1 MSEMRDKQNN
11 AAVPSN
17 MQQDGT
23 RIEVKSD
30 KPISTTRMQQLVD
43 ALNTYSNAYYFG
55 SEPLISDAEFDA
67 LMEELSQLEQ
77 ASGIVLPDSPTH
89 RVGGDA
95 VTAFEPHTH
104 IARLWSLDKVK
115 TTQELLDFSQKCRR
129 AAGNTENGSVENPE
143 FVLEYKFDGLTI
155 NLTYDNGIL
164 VQAATRG
171 NGITGEGILAQA
183 KTIRSIPLT
192 VPYKGKFEVRG
203 ECYMRL
209 SVLKELNDSGEE
221 SLKNA
226 RNAAA
231 GAIRNLDPQ
240 ITAKRKLD
248 CVCYNIGYIEG
259 MKFST
264 RREMYSFMR
273 DNGLPMSD
281 FIYFGD
287 INGVIS
293 EIEKAAER
301 RSSLDFLI
309 DGMVIKLNDVG
320 LFEKMGCTDKF
331 PRGEIAYK
339 FAAEELITTVLD
351 ITWEVG
357 RTGKL
362 TPLAHLEPVDF
373 MGVTVKRAT
382 LNNYDDILRK
392 HVGIGSRV
400 LIRRSNDVIP
410 EILKSVDDG
419 EPANPVTI
427 PTCCPAC
434 GARIEREGVNIFCT
448 NSLSC
453 TPQIVGRLEHFA
465 SRDAMDI
472 EGFSEKTALLLVNEI
487 GISKI
492 PDLYELTPASFSGL
506 PGFGEKRIGNILSAI
521 EKSKDCKL
529 DAFIYAL
536 GIPNVGSKTAKDL
549 ANRFKTFDAVRN
561 AAFESLTEIPG
572 IGENVADEIIGFFSD
587 EHISTQIDKLLELGV
602 TPREAE
608 ASAENAFA
616 AGKTFVVTGTLE
628 KMGRKEIEDL
638 IASMGGRASGSVSK
652 KTDYVVAGE
661 KAGSKLEKAK
671 ELGVRILS
679 ESEFFELIGG

>member
-23 RIEVKSD
+23 RIEVEAD

-155 NLTYDNGIL
+155 NLTYDKGIL

-259 MKFST
+259 MKFSS

-287 INGVIS
+287 INGIIS
-293 EIEKAAER
+293 EIEKR
-301 RSSLDFLI
+301 RSE
-309 DGMVIKLNDVG
+309 G
-320 LFEKMGCTDKF
+320 
-331 PRGEIAYK
+331 A
-339 FAAEELITTVLD
+339 
-351 ITWEVG
+351 
-357 RTGKL
+357 
-362 TPLAHLEPVDF
+362 
-373 MGVTVKRAT
+373 
-382 LNNYDDILRK
+382 
-392 HVGIGSRV
+392 V
-400 LIRRSNDVIP
+400 LI
-410 EILKSVDDG
+410 
-419 EPANPVTI
+419 
-427 PTCCPAC
+427 
-434 GARIEREGVNIFCT
+434 F
-448 NSLSC
+448 LS
-453 TPQIVGRLEHFA
+453 
-465 SRDAMDI
+465 
-472 EGFSEKTALLLVNEI
+472 
-487 GISKI
+487 
-492 PDLYELTPASFSGL
+492 
-506 PGFGEKRIGNILSAI
+506 
-521 EKSKDCKL
+521 
-529 DAFIYAL
+529 
-536 GIPNVGSKTAKDL
+536 
-549 ANRFKTFDAVRN
+549 
-561 AAFESLTEIPG
+561 TEW
-572 IGENVADEIIGFFSD
+572 
-587 EHISTQIDKLLELGV
+587 
-602 TPREAE
+602 
-608 ASAENAFA
+608 
-616 AGKTFVVTGTLE
+616 
-628 KMGRKEIEDL
+628 
-638 IASMGGRASGSVSK
+638 
-652 KTDYVVAGE
+652 
-661 KAGSKLEKAK
+661 
-671 ELGVRILS
+671 
-679 ESEFFELIGG
+679 

>member
-23 RIEVKSD
+23 RIEVESD

-43 ALNTYSNAYYFG
+43 ELNTYSNAYYFG

-259 MKFST
+259 MKFSS

-287 INGVIS
+287 INGVT
-293 EIEKAAER
+293 
-301 RSSLDFLI
+301 
-309 DGMVIKLNDVG
+309 N
-320 LFEKMGCTDKF
+320 KF
-331 PRGEIAYK
+331 K
-339 FAAEELITTVLD
+339 
-351 ITWEVG
+351 
-357 RTGKL
+357 
-362 TPLAHLEPVDF
+362 
-373 MGVTVKRAT
+373 
-382 LNNYDDILRK
+382 
-392 HVGIGSRV
+392 
-400 LIRRSNDVIP
+400 
-410 EILKSVDDG
+410 
-419 EPANPVTI
+419 
-427 PTCCPAC
+427 
-434 GARIEREGVNIFCT
+434 
-448 NSLSC
+448 
-453 TPQIVGRLEHFA
+453 
-465 SRDAMDI
+465 
-472 EGFSEKTALLLVNEI
+472 
-487 GISKI
+487 
-492 PDLYELTPASFSGL
+492 
-506 PGFGEKRIGNILSAI
+506 
-521 EKSKDCKL
+521 
-529 DAFIYAL
+529 
-536 GIPNVGSKTAKDL
+536 
-549 ANRFKTFDAVRN
+549 
-561 AAFESLTEIPG
+561 
-572 IGENVADEIIGFFSD
+572 
-587 EHISTQIDKLLELGV
+587 
-602 TPREAE
+602 
-608 ASAENAFA
+608 
-616 AGKTFVVTGTLE
+616 
-628 KMGRKEIEDL
+628 
-638 IASMGGRASGSVSK
+638 
-652 KTDYVVAGE
+652 
-661 KAGSKLEKAK
+661 K
-671 ELGVRILS
+671 ELGFDVCSFIMRCKMEEGKSLLTYSDKTLS
-679 ESEFFELIGG
+679 EISNYLCFSSQAYFQTVFKKKYGLTPTQYRNQTHKIY